1 MEGTLP
7 PKTQSGSGYER
18 ASVRQFTVFLEN
30 RVGKMA
36 FLLNRFEERSLRINA
51 FSIEEST
58 DISLMR
64 LIACDCDAARACLR
78 EHNFSFSETNVLAVE
93 VPVSDKVPMI
103 RVAQALLSAE
113 INIHYAYP
121 LMRYDSP
128 PAIAI
133 YVDDLTFAQQ
143 VLIRKQFRI
152 LGETD
157 LRK

>member
-1 MEGTLP
+1 MEGILP
-7 PKTQSGSGYER
+7 PKTKNGSGFEK
-18 ASVRQFTVFLEN
+18 ASVRQFTIFLEN

-36 FLLNRFEERSLRINA
+36 FLLNLFEEEGLRINA

-78 EHNFSFSETNVLAVE
+78 DHNFSFSETDVLAVE
-93 VPVSDKVPMI
+93 IPESERVPMI

-121 LMRYDSP
+121 LLRHHAK

-143 VLIRKQFRI
+143 VLMKKQFRI
-152 LGETD
+152 LAETD
-157 LRK
+157 LKR